1 MPAYHT
7 YADHYKNNTNCTK
20 KKAKIVKINGS
31 AKIVKI
37 NGSGK
42 KLRIHPPNTFPIR
55 PIKEPAPAALYSRG

>member
-20 KKAKIVKINGS
+20 IKAKIVKINGS

-42 KLRIHPPNTFPIR
+42 KTPDPSPQYISYKAHKGARSR
-55 PIKEPAPAALYSRG
+55 SAL